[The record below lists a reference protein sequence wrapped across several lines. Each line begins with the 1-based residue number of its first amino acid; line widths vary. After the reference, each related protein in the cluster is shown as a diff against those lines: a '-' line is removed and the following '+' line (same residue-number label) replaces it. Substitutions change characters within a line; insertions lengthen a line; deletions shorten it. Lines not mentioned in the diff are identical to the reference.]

1 MSKKVFRTSAK
12 LVIIVFLLLCCS
24 LVMTNVFAIG
34 VASSLVP
41 LDCIAAIVNN
51 DVITESQLDHQIA
64 ITKNEIRQAN
74 MQLPPE
80 NVLRKQVLQQLID
93 QQLQLQLAESAGIG
107 VSDAEL
113 NLGLQ
118 RIAKQRN
125 ISLHGLYQQVQK
137 VGYTIKEF
145 RQEVRNQIKIE
156 KLQQRDIISR
166 IKVTPQEVNDFLR
179 TMQHSGQSVSREY
192 HLCNILIPLADASSP
207 AQIAKAKKQANNIIR
222 QLKHGANFQKLA
234 MAKSGGSKA
243 LQGGDLGWRKLAE
256 LPTVF
261 ADKVKTMK
269 VGDVAG
275 PIRASNG
282 VHIIKLLDT
291 RGSRSSQQVSKKEIE
306 QMIFQRKVEEDL
318 QQFINTLRSQV
329 YVKRF
334 PAAQGTAE
342 TKN

>member
-1 MSKKVFRTSAK
+1 M
-12 LVIIVFLLLCCS
+12 FLLLCCS
-24 LVMTNVFAIG
+24 LVMTNAFAVG
-34 VASSLVP
+34 VASSPVP
-41 LDCIAAIVNN
+41 LDRIAAIVNN

-93 QQLQLQLAESAGIG
+93 QQLQLQLAESSGIN

-125 ISLHGLYQQVQK
+125 ISVHQLYQQVQK

-145 RQEVRNQIKIE
+145 RQEARNQVKIE
-156 KLQQRDIISR
+156 KLQQRNIISR
-166 IKVTPQEVNDFLR
+166 IRVTPQEVNDFLL
-179 TMQHSGQSVSREY
+179 TMKRSGQSVSREY
-192 HLCNILIPLADASSP
+192 HLRDILIPLADAPSP
-207 AQIAKAKKQANNIIR
+207 AQIAEAEKQAKNIMQ
-222 QLKHGANFQKLA
+222 QLKHGANFQQLA
-234 MAKSGGSKA
+234 IAKSSGSKA

-256 LPTVF
+256 LPAVF
-261 ADKVKTMK
+261 ADKVKKMK
-269 VGDVAG
+269 IGDVAG

-282 VHIIKLLDT
+282 VHIIKLLST
-291 RGSRSSQQVSKKEIE
+291 RGPQSSQQVNKKEIQ
-306 QMIFQRKVEEDL
+306 QMIFQRKAEEEL

-334 PAAQGTAE
+334 PAKQEAVE
-342 TKN
+342 TSD